1 MELTDKQ
8 RKQANAIASLLI
20 QPDRSSI
27 TQGVELA
34 AALGDQAI
42 FAELL
47 AGMKPRADTK
57 QRPVSQ
63 RRFPMPERATLFD
76 KPTGMRAWHD
86 LAMVHLLAASE
97 LPIRDK
103 VTSIALGT
111 PIRKYSEPSPS
122 LFLDGLERLTAL
134 THLDLHLTTRDE
146 ALDLSALER
155 FENLTHLKIRGRAFP
170 GPLPSIAKLESLEGG
185 ELSLAPEAS
194 FPELRSIRGEIVV
207 DAAITPEMMPNLTNI
222 EARGGIALD
231 GFESLGKLSC
241 NGGEVRVLGCRSIEH
256 LSASVVRF
264 VAPDLRHVGL
274 LDRASPGLDVSQLES
289 LDGLKL
295 NRKSKFTG
303 GVFPKGTVLLD
314 PFVVLW
320 GTAVTDLGN
329 IGELAG
335 LEVLLM
341 SQVKAPVSL
350 ETLRHATDLR
360 VLDIRYSPGVTDLS
374 PLRDLP
380 NLEVLVIN
388 DPERFDV
395 PAELEDRVT
404 KFWRRYQ
411 RASPVEATVREKS

>member
-134 THLDLHLTTRDE
+134 TPLDPPLTTRD
-146 ALDLSALER
+146 
-155 FENLTHLKIRGRAFP
+155 
-170 GPLPSIAKLESLEGG
+170 
-185 ELSLAPEAS
+185 
-194 FPELRSIRGEIVV
+194 
-207 DAAITPEMMPNLTNI
+207 
-222 EARGGIALD
+222 
-231 GFESLGKLSC
+231 
-241 NGGEVRVLGCRSIEH
+241 
-256 LSASVVRF
+256 
-264 VAPDLRHVGL
+264 
-274 LDRASPGLDVSQLES
+274 
-289 LDGLKL
+289 
-295 NRKSKFTG
+295 
-303 GVFPKGTVLLD
+303 
-314 PFVVLW
+314 
-320 GTAVTDLGN
+320 
-329 IGELAG
+329 
-335 LEVLLM
+335 
-341 SQVKAPVSL
+341 
-350 ETLRHATDLR
+350 
-360 VLDIRYSPGVTDLS
+360 
-374 PLRDLP
+374 
-380 NLEVLVIN
+380 
-388 DPERFDV
+388 
-395 PAELEDRVT
+395 
-404 KFWRRYQ
+404 
-411 RASPVEATVREKS
+411 